1 MQPGAAISS
10 QPGAAISLQPARGA
24 CAIQFV
30 LTPVGSTPGH
40 HQKIRSQNNASIFNF
55 SILFDSK
62 VNIVGALRS
71 SSDEE
76 EILLLYAIAG
86 SQQKRKRIWVHEI
99 NKKRENY
106 GEYHRLCREL
116 ESHED
121 RFYLYFRM
129 SQDSFEE
136 LYQLI

>member
-1 MQPGAAISS
+1 M
-10 QPGAAISLQPARGA
+10 
-24 CAIQFV
+24 F
-30 LTPVGSTPGH
+30 
-40 HQKIRSQNNASIFNF
+40 
-55 SILFDSK
+55 
-62 VNIVGALRS
+62 S

-76 EILLLYAIAG
+76 ELLLLYATAG
-86 SQQKRKRIWVHEI
+86 SQQKKKRIWVHEI

-136 LYQLI
+136 LYQLILPRIEKITTNWRKPISARERLAICLRYAIKNT

>member
-1 MQPGAAISS
+1 MS
-10 QPGAAISLQPARGA
+10 
-24 CAIQFV
+24 
-30 LTPVGSTPGH
+30 
-40 HQKIRSQNNASIFNF
+40 
-55 SILFDSK
+55 
-62 VNIVGALRS
+62 S

-76 EILLLYAIAG
+76 ELLLLYAVVE
-86 SQQKRKRIWVHEI
+86 SQQKGKRIWVRGI

-106 GEYHRLCREL
+106 GEYHRLCRQL

-136 LYQLI
+136 LYELILPRIEKKTTNWRKPIHTRERLAICLRYAIKK

>member
-1 MQPGAAISS
+1 LIVVDIIAVLLVR
-10 QPGAAISLQPARGA
+10 LQG
-24 CAIQFV
+24 IDGIV
-30 LTPVGSTPGH
+30 YI
-40 HQKIRSQNNASIFNF
+40 KN
-55 SILFDSK
+55 LF
-62 VNIVGALRS
+62 S

-76 EILLLYAIAG
+76 KLLLLYAIAE

-116 ESHED
+116 ESRED
-121 RFYLYFRM
+121 RFYLYFQM

-136 LYQLI
+136 LYELILPRIEKITTNWMRKPISARKRLAICLKYAIKNI

>member
-1 MQPGAAISS
+1 M
-10 QPGAAISLQPARGA
+10 
-24 CAIQFV
+24 F
-30 LTPVGSTPGH
+30 
-40 HQKIRSQNNASIFNF
+40 
-55 SILFDSK
+55 
-62 VNIVGALRS
+62 S

-76 EILLLYAIAG
+76 ELLLLYAIAG

-136 LYQLI
+136 LYQLILPRIEKITTNWRKPISARERLAICLRYAIKNT

>member
-1 MQPGAAISS
+1 LIVVDIIIYSS
-10 QPGAAISLQPARGA
+10 DVSMFARYRRIDGRVY
-24 CAIQFV
+24 IKNMF
-30 LTPVGSTPGH
+30 
-40 HQKIRSQNNASIFNF
+40 
-55 SILFDSK
+55 
-62 VNIVGALRS
+62 S

-76 EILLLYAIAG
+76 ELLHAIAK

-106 GEYHRLCREL
+106 GKYHRLCREL

-136 LYQLI
+136 LYQLILPRIEKITTNWRKPISARERLAICLRYAIKNI